1 MESKTGR
8 VQEGAGEQHPARRRR
23 RVALSGRRT
32 AVASSAAI
40 GVIVRALVALGRF
53 DSVAKSLL
61 DRFRETPG
69 RVAAVAEAPEVLEME
84 DISLV
89 FAEMD
94 IHPDV
99 LFSPYLDGAIL
110 ANGEDDVQRRMIGQ
124 FRELLDMYVQRQGV
138 DDNFTIRVLDGRTN
152 ETLEVAE
159 LTAQRMEYQTTGSV
173 KIGRAHV

>member
-8 VQEGAGEQHPARRRR
+8 VQEGAGAQHPARRKK
-23 RVALSGRRT
+23 RVTLSGRRT
-32 AVASSAAI
+32 TVASFAAI
-40 GVIVRALVALGRF
+40 GVIVLALVALGRF
-53 DSVAKSLL
+53 DSVAKNLL

-99 LFSPYLDGAIL
+99 LFSPYLGAIL
-110 ANGEDDVQRRMIGQ
+110 ANGEEDVQSRIICL
-124 FRELLDMYVQRQGV
+124 FRDMLVIYLQCQCV
-138 DDNFTIRVLDGRTN
+138 
-152 ETLEVAE
+152 
-159 LTAQRMEYQTTGSV
+159 
-173 KIGRAHV
+173 